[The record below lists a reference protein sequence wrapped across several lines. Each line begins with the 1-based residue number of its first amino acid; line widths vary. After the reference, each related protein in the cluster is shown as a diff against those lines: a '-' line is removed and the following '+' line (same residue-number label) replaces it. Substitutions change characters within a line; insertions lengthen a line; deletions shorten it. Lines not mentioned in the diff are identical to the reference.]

1 MAWVNPYIFKDHGT
15 ILTKDQSYYLQVHL
29 DGSIAVYTYW
39 NNNGIIGS
47 SLYTYSEQKI
57 ILNEWS
63 HITYVENKDGQRFIY
78 INGLLDKID
87 VAKSGIWVNNYDVF
101 IGMQNG
107 ITRPFN
113 GKIKDVRIY
122 NK

>member
-15 ILTKDQSYYLQVHL
+15 ILTKYQSYYLQVHL